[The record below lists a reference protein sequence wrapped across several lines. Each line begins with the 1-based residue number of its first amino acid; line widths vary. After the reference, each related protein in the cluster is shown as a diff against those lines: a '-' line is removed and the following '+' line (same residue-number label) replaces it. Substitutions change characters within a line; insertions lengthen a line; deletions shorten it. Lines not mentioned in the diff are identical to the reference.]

1 MIVSGL
7 LLLVAVSGSWFGT
20 GVLSRA
26 DWPRRAPA
34 LGIVAWQCLS
44 VSIALSLILSGLTLL
59 VPAPHLLGDVAGFL
73 LACVTEFHSQY
84 PPTKISVLSVIAGA
98 GAVGLFGRV
107 IWALTAETVRIRR
120 HRNAHRAIVDLVGR
134 PVPSTGVVML
144 EHPVP
149 MVYCL
154 PGRRRR
160 VVVTRAASRMLSS
173 EQLSCVLAHE
183 RAHLRARHDLALAA
197 SEALRRA
204 FFDRRVFRTAAE
216 RIGAL
221 VEMHADD
228 GVGRD
233 RDRRIALAGA
243 LVCLAGAR
251 SPAGALGAG
260 GASALARVNR
270 LSRPVRPLLL
280 PERTRIVLGFAGIL
294 VAPAIF
300 ALGPATAGLLA
311 CWGAAPLS
319 A

>member
-1 MIVSGL
+1 MIISAL
-7 LLLVAVSGSWFGT
+7 LLLGASVGSWIGT
-20 GVLSRA
+20 AVLARA

-34 LGIVAWQCLS
+34 LGIVGWQCLS
-44 VSIALSLILSGLTLL
+44 VSIALSLILAGLTLL
-59 VPAPHLLGDVAGFL
+59 VPASHFVGDFAGFL
-73 LACVTEFHSQY
+73 LACVTELHMQY
-84 PPTKISVLSVIAGA
+84 PPVQVSALGVIAGA
-98 GAVGLFGRV
+98 VAITLAVRV
-107 IWALTAETVRIRR
+107 AWALTTEMLRIRR
-120 HRNAHRAIVDLVGR
+120 HRSAHRTMIDLVGQ
-134 PVPSTGVVML
+134 PDPATGIVML

-154 PGRRRR
+154 PGRKHR

-183 RAHLRARHDLALAA
+183 NTHLRARHDLALAA

-216 RIGAL
+216 HIGAL

-233 RDRRIALAGA
+233 RNKRIALAGA

-251 SPAGALGAG
+251 SPAGTLGAG
-260 GASALARVNR
+260 GASALVRVNR
-270 LSRPVRPLLL
+270 LARPVRPLMLT
-280 PERTRIVLGFAGIL
+280 ERARIVSGFIGIL
-294 VAPAIF
+294 VAPALF
-300 ALGPATAGLLA
+300 TLGPATAGLVA
-311 CWGAAPLS
+311 CWGAAPLG

>member
-7 LLLVAVSGSWFGT
+7 LLLVAGAGSWFGT

-44 VSIALSLILSGLTLL
+44 ISIALSLILSGLTLL
-59 VPAPHLLGDVAGFL
+59 VPAAHLLGDLAGFL
-73 LACVTEFHSQY
+73 LACVTELHAQY
-84 PPTKISVLSVIAGA
+84 PPVKVSALGVLA
-98 GAVGLFGRV
+98 GAVAVGLAVRV
-107 IWALTAETVRIRR
+107 AWALTAETFRIRR
-120 HRNAHRAIVDLVGR
+120 HRSAHRAIVDLVGQ
-134 PVPSTGVVML
+134 PVPSTGIVML

-154 PGRRRR
+154 PGRKHR

-183 RAHLRARHDLALAA
+183 NAHLRARHDLALAA

-204 FFDRRVFRTAAE
+204 FFDRRVFSTAAE
-216 RIGAL
+216 HISAL

-233 RDRRIALAGA
+233 RDKRIALAGA

-251 SPAGALGAG
+251 SPAGTLGAG

-280 PERTRIVLGFAGIL
+280 PERARIVLGFTGIL
-294 VAPAIF
+294 VAPTLF

-311 CWGAAPLS
+311 CWGAAPLG